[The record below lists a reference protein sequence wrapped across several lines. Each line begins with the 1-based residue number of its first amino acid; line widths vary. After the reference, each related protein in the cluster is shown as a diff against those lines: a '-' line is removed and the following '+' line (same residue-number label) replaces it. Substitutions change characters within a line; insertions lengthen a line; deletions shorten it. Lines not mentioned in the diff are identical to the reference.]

1 MEITC
6 HGSNVLYLG
15 NTGDGKT
22 TMAISLMVAAFDED
36 ECLLITS
43 PEQWDHVD
51 SRAVSAVLMDDIFGS
66 GSLDEKLLMQWE
78 SKFDEVVQMY
88 TFIIRTTLIIKE
100 NAATSK
106 QLTRNLV
113 KDIENLAIILV
124 PLIMILSRGHTGQI
138 KGQILL
144 GDYDFLTGGNK
155 VVP

>member
-1 MEITC
+1 MLAITLGKL
-6 HGSNVLYLG
+6 HFPFPRIFQTKHSFPVG

-88 TFIIRTTLIIKE
+88 TFIIRTTLIMKE
-100 NAATSK
+100 I
-106 QLTRNLV
+106 Q
-113 KDIENLAIILV
+113 
-124 PLIMILSRGHTGQI
+124 Q
-138 KGQILL
+138 
-144 GDYDFLTGGNK
+144 
-155 VVP
+155 

>member
-1 MEITC
+1 MQRVNLTKI
-6 HGSNVLYLG
+6 LFYLG

-88 TFIIRTTLIIKE
+88 TCIIKTTLIIKE
-100 NAATSK
+100 KK
-106 QLTRNLV
+106 Q
-113 KDIENLAIILV
+113 
-124 PLIMILSRGHTGQI
+124 
-138 KGQILL
+138 
-144 GDYDFLTGGNK
+144 
-155 VVP
+155 